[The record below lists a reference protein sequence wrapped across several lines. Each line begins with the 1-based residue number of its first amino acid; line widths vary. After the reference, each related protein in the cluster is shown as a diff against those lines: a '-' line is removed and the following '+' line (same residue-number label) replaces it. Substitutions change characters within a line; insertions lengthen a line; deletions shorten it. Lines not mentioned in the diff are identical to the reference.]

1 MELQIDNLHKQAVD
15 AALASDWEKAV
26 LINQKITVL
35 DAGYLDAYLAL
46 GFAYMQ
52 LGKFKE
58 SRKSYQEALSID
70 PNNVIARNN
79 IDKLTILA
87 KTGDQSNKELPF
99 DMSMFMNIRGK
110 TQVISLL
117 NVGKPDI
124 LASLHTGE
132 KVDLRSKKR
141 HIEVRNS
148 DDEYIGALPDDISK
162 RLIFFIE
169 GKSVFGTFIK
179 AATKNSVDVFIREE
193 KKGRKVKNFISFPDN
208 IQDDLKMIIGLGHD
222 EENAEADEDA
232 DGATPVGIE
241 HEEERAPEYDSLE
254 EFDRNAKEDEDTYFS
269 ELEEDSD
276 DDDDFDE

>member
-110 TQVISLL
+110 T
-117 NVGKPDI
+117 K
-124 LASLHTGE
+124 
-132 KVDLRSKKR
+132 
-141 HIEVRNS
+141 
-148 DDEYIGALPDDISK
+148 
-162 RLIFFIE
+162 
-169 GKSVFGTFIK
+169 
-179 AATKNSVDVFIREE
+179 
-193 KKGRKVKNFISFPDN
+193 
-208 IQDDLKMIIGLGHD
+208 
-222 EENAEADEDA
+222 
-232 DGATPVGIE
+232 
-241 HEEERAPEYDSLE
+241 
-254 EFDRNAKEDEDTYFS
+254 
-269 ELEEDSD
+269 
-276 DDDDFDE
+276 